1 MVMIIY
7 GIKNCDTVKKAQKY
21 LQEKD
26 ISYEFHDYKK
36 LGISKEKL
44 SEWCDVV
51 GWQVLLNKRGTNW
64 RNLSDYIKNSV
75 VDKESDINIMLSNHS
90 IIKRP
95 VLEKGDLLI
104 VGFDL
109 DQFDK
114 LAS

>member
-1 MVMIIY
+1 MIIY

-21 LQEKD
+21 LQNRD

-36 LGISKEKL
+36 SGIDKETL
-44 SEWCDVV
+44 SEWCDMLS
-51 GWQVLLNKRGTNW
+51 WQVLLNKRGTTW
-64 RNLSDYIKNSV
+64 RNLSDDIKNSV
-75 VDKESDINIMLSNHS
+75 VDKESAMNVMLNNHS

-104 VGFDL
+104 VGFDE
-109 DQFDK
+109 DQYSK